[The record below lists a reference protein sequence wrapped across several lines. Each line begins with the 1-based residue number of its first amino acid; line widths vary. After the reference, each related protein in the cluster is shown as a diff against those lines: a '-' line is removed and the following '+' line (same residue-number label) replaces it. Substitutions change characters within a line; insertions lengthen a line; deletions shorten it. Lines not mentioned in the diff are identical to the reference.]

1 MEKRLV
7 KISKF
12 LSLVLRHQPE
22 RIGLRLD
29 EQVWVGISELVDG
42 ARRAGMELSIELVQ
56 EVVQKN
62 DKKRFKISEDGSRIR
77 ASQGHSISIHLG
89 LEPVEPPE
97 ILFHGTASPF
107 LPSIREK
114 GLTRR
119 SRQHVH
125 LSPDERTATRVGRRH
140 GKPVVLRIQARRMHD
155 QGYVFFFSE
164 NGVWLTGSIPVSYIE
179 FP

>member
-22 RIGLRLD
+22 RIGFRLD
-29 EQVWVGISELVDG
+29 EQGWVQVSELVDG
-42 ARRAGMELSIELVQ
+42 ARRAGVELSIELVQ

-62 DKKRFKISEDGSRIR
+62 DKKRFKMSEDGSKIR
-77 ASQGHSISIHLG
+77 ASQGHSIPIHLG
-89 LEPVEPPE
+89 LDPVEPPE
-97 ILFHGTASPF
+97 VLFHGTASPF

-125 LSPDERTATRVGRRH
+125 LSPDEKTATRVGRRH
-140 GKPVVLRIQARRMHD
+140 GKPVVLRIQAKRMHD
-155 QGYVFFFSE
+155 QEYVFFFSE
-164 NGVWLTGSIPVSYIE
+164 NGVWLTERVPPSFIE
-179 FP
+179 FS